1 MMTPYFDPGYLW
13 LVGMVVIGMVVIGV
27 IAWRKR

>member
-1 MMTPYFDPGYLW
+1 MTPYLAGYLW
-13 LVGMVVIGMVVIGV
+13 LVGMVVIGMGVVGV

>member
-1 MMTPYFDPGYLW
+1 MTPYLDPGYLW
-13 LVGMVVIGMVVIGV
+13 LVAMVVIGIGMIGV